1 MYSWIPFFRELGQKV
16 LAYESRQ
23 LELIGFLRDTGV
35 TYGLFDKDAEGN
47 QILLTEIEPFTFF
60 AQITKFGT
68 DRRISILSYIKEKMG
83 IASDVPSDFAGVP
96 SANAQASWFFVYK
109 AERAESAIPSLWSLA
124 REVVKGEV
132 HGDTFDKAL
141 SQRNVGKASL
151 SDGMFCLN
159 PEKYLPVDRQ
169 IQMYLKKR
177 GVDPSFSNYAGYMR
191 LMSLV
196 QKDLPD
202 SPFHVI
208 SHLAYV
214 ENQQEKTALR
224 NTMPSTQGVRYWLY
238 APGEK
243 AKHWGEFYEKGI
255 MALGFDKLG
264 DLSRF
269 LTRDAIDD
277 RIREITG
284 ETRPRSN
291 DSLANWEFA
300 NVMSVGDIVIA
311 KKGRSGYIGYGVV
324 TSDYFFAPERQSYQK
339 CRKVEWKK
347 TGFWLE
353 TDSKLVTKTLTDITK
368 YTDYVERLKALIGI
382 DESADIKTDELSDR
396 INFFWLNAN
405 PKIWSA
411 DNLKDNPEFDYTTHS
426 ESGARRKVY
435 NYFQEA
441 KPDDRVIL
449 YETTPVMRVRALL
462 EVTKPIHINS
472 ENAEVFT
479 MRLVKFFPNNPLRK
493 ELMLLPAMKDS
504 EVEASRQGSLF
515 KLKIDEYQAIVEL
528 AESGQSNPLQVPTAH
543 QDTPLEPDPIDAGIP
558 YTQEELL
565 SEVFITTKQLE
576 RSLAL
581 LRRKKNLILQGP
593 PGTGKTFFAKR
604 LAWCL
609 MGVKDQRRVQTIQF
623 HQSYAYEDFIQG
635 YRPEDGTLKLKNG
648 VFFEFA
654 SLASSD
660 SGREYVLIID
670 EINRGNLSKIF
681 GELMLLIEADKRR
694 ESVQLA
700 YGQSGERFSV
710 PDNLYIIGTMNTAD
724 RSLAMVDY
732 ALRRRFAFV
741 NIEPNFGEPFRD
753 KLIAVGL
760 NRGVIERI
768 RKKLADVNHLIE
780 KDPALGKGFLVG
792 HSYFVVDQKPDDQ
805 EDWLREI
812 FDYEVLPLLEE
823 YWFDNEDR
831 LNTARQ
837 ILAD

>member
-47 QILLTEIEPFTFF
+47 QILLTEIEPFTFY

-68 DRRISILSYIKEKMG
+68 DRRISILSHLKGKMD
-83 IASDVPSDFAGVP
+83 IAANVPSDFAGVP
-96 SANAQASWFFVYK
+96 SANAQASWFFAYK
-109 AERAESAIPSLWSLA
+109 ATRDDSAIPSLWKLA
-124 REVVKGEV
+124 REVVNGKV
-132 HGDTFDKAL
+132 RDDTFNKAL
-141 SQRNVGKASL
+141 SLRNVGKASL

-159 PEKYLPVDRQ
+159 PDMFLPVDRQ
-169 IQMYLKKR
+169 IQVYLKNR
-177 GVDPSFSNYAGYMR
+177 GINTSFSDYAGYLR
-191 LMSLV
+191 LKSEV
-196 QKDLPD
+196 KKSLPD
-202 SPFHVI
+202 MPFHVI
-208 SHLAYV
+208 SHEAYV
-214 ENQQEKTALR
+214 ENQQVKAAML
-224 NTMPSTQGVRYWLY
+224 NSMPSTRGVRYWLY
-238 APGEK
+238 APGEQ
-243 AKHWGEFYEKGI
+243 AKHWDEFYEKGI
-255 MALGFDKLG
+255 MALGFDELG
-264 DLSRF
+264 DLSVF
-269 LTRDAIDD
+269 MTKDAIDEK
-277 RIREITG
+277 IREITG
-284 ETRPRSN
+284 DTRPRSN
-291 DSLANWEFA
+291 DSLANWEFSK
-300 NVMSVGDIVIA
+300 VMSVGDIVIA

-347 TGFWLE
+347 TGFWPE
-353 TDSKLVTKTLTDITK
+353 TDAKLVTKTLTDITK
-368 YTDYVERLKALIGI
+368 YTDYVVRLKALIGI
-382 DESADIKTDELSDR
+382 DESTDEKTVELSDQTS
-396 INFFWLNAN
+396 FFWINAN

-411 DNLKDNPEFDYTTHS
+411 DQLKRIPEISYSTYG
-426 ESGARRKVY
+426 ESGGKRHGYRHMMQARAGDK
-435 NYFQEA
+435 
-441 KPDDRVIL
+441 VIL
-449 YETTPVMRVRALL
+449 YETTPVKKVKALL
-462 EVTKPIHINS
+462 EVKR
-472 ENAEVFT
+472 EVHSDESGKEIIT
-479 MRLVKFFPNNPLRK
+479 LGLLDFFPNQPTWD
-493 ELMLLPAMKDS
+493 ELKSLDS
-504 EVEASRQGSLF
+504 LKNAEPIRNNQGSIFGLTR
-515 KLKIDEYQAIVEL
+515 DEYEVIIAL
-528 AESGQSNPLQVPTAH
+528 ATAPK
-543 QDTPLEPDPIDAGIP
+543 QNTLPFVNGDFEEPQIATT
-558 YTQEELL
+558 YTREELL
-565 SEVFITTKQLE
+565 ADVFVTPEILE
-576 RSLAL
+576 KALSL
-581 LRRKKNLILQGP
+581 LRRKKNLVLQGP

-604 LAWCL
+604 LAWSL

-654 SLASSD
+654 SLASRD

-681 GELMLLIEADKRR
+681 GELMLLIEADKRQ
-694 ESVQLA
+694 ESVRLA
-700 YGQSGERFSV
+700 YGNTGDRFSV
-710 PDNLYIIGTMNTAD
+710 PANLHIIGTMNTAD

-741 NIEPNFGEPFRD
+741 NMEPNFGEPFRN
-753 KLIAVGL
+753 KLLAVGL

-768 RKKLADVNHLIE
+768 RKKLGEVNQLIE

-792 HSYFVVDQKPDDQ
+792 HSYFVVDQNPDDQ

>member
-109 AERAESAIPSLWSLA
+109 AERAESAIPSLWRLA

-132 HGDTFDKAL
+132 QNSTFDRAL
-141 SQRNVGKASL
+141 SQRQVGKASL

-169 IQMYLKKR
+169 IQMYLRKR
-177 GVDPSFSNYAGYMR
+177 GINPSFSDFAGYMR
-191 LMSLV
+191 LMSEV
-196 QKDLPD
+196 QKELPD
-202 SPFHVI
+202 IPFHVI
-208 SHLAYV
+208 SHQAYV
-214 ENQQEKTALR
+214 ENQQEKTALSI
-224 NTMPSTQGVRYWLY
+224 TTTSTRGIHYWLY

-243 AKHWGEFYEKGI
+243 AKHWDEFYEKGI
-255 MALGFDKLG
+255 MALGFDELG
-264 DLSRF
+264 DLSQF
-269 LTRDAIDD
+269 LTKEAIDE

-284 ETRPRSN
+284 DTGPRWN

-339 CRKVEWKK
+339 CRNVEWKK
-347 TGFWLE
+347 TGFWPE
-353 TDSKLVTKTLTDITK
+353 TDAKLVTKTLTDITK
-368 YTDYVERLKALIGI
+368 YTDYIVRLKALIGF
-382 DESADIKTDELSDR
+382 DESADEKTDELSDQSR
-396 INFFWLNAN
+396 FFWINAN
-405 PKIWSA
+405 PKIWST
-411 DNLKDNPEFDYTTHS
+411 DQLKRIPEISYSTYGQ
-426 ESGARRKVY
+426 SGGKRHGFRHMMDARAGDK
-435 NYFQEA
+435 
-441 KPDDRVIL
+441 VIL
-449 YETTPVMRVRALL
+449 YETTPVKKVKALL
-462 EVTKPIHINS
+462 EVKREAHVDES
-472 ENAEVFT
+472 GQEVIT
-479 MRLVKFFPNNPLRK
+479 LGLLEFFPNQPTWE
-493 ELMLLPAMKDS
+493 ELKSLDS
-504 EVEASRQGSLF
+504 LKNAEPIRNNQGSVF
-515 KLKIDEYQAIVEL
+515 KLTHDEYEVIVGL
-528 AESGQSNPLQVPTAH
+528 ATAPK
-543 QDTPLEPDPIDAGIP
+543 QNTLPFVNGDFEEPQTASA
-558 YTQEELL
+558 YTREELL
-565 SEVFITTKQLE
+565 ADVFITPEILE
-576 RSLAL
+576 KALSL

-609 MGVKDQRRVQTIQF
+609 MGVKDQRRIQTIQF

-654 SLASSD
+654 SLASID

-753 KLIAVGL
+753 KLIEVGL

-768 RKKLADVNHLIE
+768 RKKLADVNQLIE

-792 HSYFVVDQKPDDQ
+792 HSYFVVDQKPDDH

>member
-23 LELIGFLRDTGV
+23 LELIAFLRETGI
-35 TYGLFDKDAEGN
+35 TFGLFDKDVEGK
-47 QILLTEIEPFTFF
+47 QIPLAEIEPFTFY

-68 DRRISILSYIKEKMG
+68 DRRVSILSHLKDKMG
-83 IASDVPSDFAGVP
+83 IAAELPSDFAGVP
-96 SANAQASWFFVYK
+96 SANAQASWFFAYK
-109 AERAESAIPSLWSLA
+109 ATRDDSAIPSLWRLA

-132 HGDTFDKAL
+132 QGDTFDKAL

-159 PEKYLPVDRQ
+159 PEMFLPVDRQ
-169 IQMYLKKR
+169 IQVYLKNK
-177 GVDPSFSNYAGYMR
+177 GINPSFSDYAGYMR
-191 LMSLV
+191 LMSEV
-196 QKDLPD
+196 QKGLPD

-214 ENQQEKTALR
+214 ENQQDKAAMR
-224 NTMPSTQGVRYWLY
+224 NSLPSTRGIRYWLY
-238 APGEK
+238 APGEQ
-243 AKHWGEFYEKGI
+243 AKHWDEFYEKGI
-255 MALGFDKLG
+255 MALGFDELG

-269 LTRDAIDD
+269 LTKDAIDEK
-277 RIREITG
+277 IREITG
-284 ETRPRSN
+284 DTRPRWN
-291 DSLANWEFA
+291 DSLGNWEFA
-300 NVMSVGDIVIA
+300 NVMSVGDVVIV
-311 KKGRSGYIGYGVV
+311 KKGRSAYIGYGVV

-347 TGFWLE
+347 KGFWQV
-353 TDSKLVTKTLTDITK
+353 DKANIVTKTLTDITK
-368 YTDYVERLKALIGI
+368 YTDYVAKLRNLIGI
-382 DESADIKTDELSDR
+382 DESVDRQTVESSDETS
-396 INFFWLNAN
+396 FFWINAN

-411 DNLKDNPEFDYTTHS
+411 DQLKRIPEISYSTYG
-426 ESGARRKVY
+426 ESGGKRHGYRHMMQARAGDK
-435 NYFQEA
+435 
-441 KPDDRVIL
+441 VIL
-449 YETTPVMRVRALL
+449 YETTPVKKVKALL
-462 EVTKPIHINS
+462 EVKR
-472 ENAEVFT
+472 EVHT
-479 MRLVKFFPNNPLRK
+479 DESGKEIITLGLLDFFPNQPTWD
-493 ELMLLPAMKDS
+493 ELKSLDS
-504 EVEASRQGSLF
+504 LKKAEPIRNNQGSIFGLTR
-515 KLKIDEYQAIVEL
+515 DEYEVITAL
-528 AESGQSNPLQVPTAH
+528 ATAPK
-543 QDTPLEPDPIDAGIP
+543 QNALPFVNGDFEEPQMATA
-558 YTQEELL
+558 YTREELL
-565 SEVFITTKQLE
+565 ADVFITPEILE
-576 RSLAL
+576 KALSL

-609 MGVKDQRRVQTIQF
+609 MGVKNQRRIQTIQF

-635 YRPEDGTLKLKNG
+635 YRPEDGKLKLKNG

-700 YGQSGERFSV
+700 YGQFGERFSV

-741 NIEPNFGEPFRD
+741 NMEPNFGEPFRD

-760 NRGVIERI
+760 NRGIIERI
-768 RKKLADVNHLIE
+768 RKKLAEVNQLIE

-792 HSYFVVDQKPDDQ
+792 HSYFVVDQKPDDH

-837 ILAD
+837 MLAD